1 MGRRAHKP
9 DDTTRRQVEAMA
21 GYGVPEKDIACV
33 LDIDPKTLR
42 RHYRRELAKGHIKA
56 TATVA
61 GFLYRKATTE
71 GSQCV
76 TAAIFWLKTRAQW
89 KEAPQAHEVGTY
101 ELDQLSAEQLR
112 ASLDTDLREMGFAP
126 LQRLP
131 EANTLRQRSRTVSGH
146 RPGGKHKEAI

>member
-1 MGRRAHKP
+1 
-9 DDTTRRQVEAMA
+9 MA

-33 LDIDPKTLR
+33 LDLDPKTLR
-42 RHYRRELAKGHIKA
+42 RHYRLELDKGHIKA

-101 ELDQLSAEQLR
+101 ELDALSADQLR
-112 ASLDTDLREMGFAP
+112 ASLDQDLREMGYAP
-126 LQRLP
+126 LQRLDNFGP
-131 EANTLRQRSRTVSGH
+131 LH
-146 RPGGKHKEAI
+146 RKRNHVIAGGDGGRPDDGVA